1 MGVQYRSVSGSD
13 GGWMVNDDNLADECL
28 CHSRWV
34 VRVAHDFASPNLVLC
49 DAPDV
54 EPNVVPR
61 LRFGHSNV
69 VCLDRLAFSHL
80 PRWHEDHLVSVLQY
94 SRLDASYRDG
104 PDSGYRVNVL
114 DGNSQW
120 LVERLW
126 WWNNSVQRFEYAD
139 AFVPWSIGTLLGEV
153 ISQPSASG
161 NEVYLGNVIA
171 DCLQQSLQFFSCFL
185 VAFFSVLDRLVIHL
199 VDGYNEL
206 LNAEGSCEVRVFACL
221 TSRSN
226 GYFEFSFLCGN
237 YEYGNVRLAGAGN
250 HVLDEVAV
258 SWRIDNSV
266 EIVIR
271 LELLE

>member
-69 VCLDRLAFSHL
+69 VCLDRLAFSRL

-120 LVERLW
+120 LVERFG
-126 WWNNSVQRFEYAD
+126 WWNNSIERIQYARTL
-139 AFVPWSIGTLLGEV
+139 VPGSIGTLLCKV
-153 ISQPSASG
+153 ISQPSAG
-161 NEVYLGNVIA
+161 RNEINLGNIIP
-171 DCLQQSLQFFSCFL
+171 DRLQQSFQLLPGFL
-185 VAFFSVLDRLVIHL
+185 VTLFSVLDCLIIHL
-199 VDGYNEL
+199 VDGYNQL
-206 LNAEGSCEVRVFACL
+206 FDAEGPCEVSVFP
-221 TSRSN
+221 
-226 GYFEFSFLCGN
+226 
-237 YEYGNVRLAGAGN
+237 RL
-250 HVLDEVAV
+250 
-258 SWRIDNSV
+258 S
-266 EIVIR
+266 
-271 LELLE
+271 